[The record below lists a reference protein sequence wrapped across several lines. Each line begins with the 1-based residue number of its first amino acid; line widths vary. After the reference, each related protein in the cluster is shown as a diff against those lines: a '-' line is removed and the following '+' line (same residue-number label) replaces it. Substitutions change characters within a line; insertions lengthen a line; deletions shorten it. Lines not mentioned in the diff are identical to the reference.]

1 MKKNSKREETLINTF
16 YIILFILLIG
26 LMFVGFVI
34 ADNNMHKT
42 NFFKADKILD
52 MDNNNFE
59 AVIFRFNKIA
69 GEIKSYILSC
79 IKW

>member
-1 MKKNSKREETLINTF
+1 MKKNSKREEALINTF

-42 NFFKADKILD
+42 NFFKSDKLVDID
-52 MDNNNFE
+52 KSRFE
-59 AVIFRFNKIA
+59 LVIFNFNNTIN
-69 GEIKSYILSC
+69 EIKNYILSW

>member
-1 MKKNSKREETLINTF
+1 MKKNSKREKTLINTF

-59 AVIFRFNKIA
+59 AVIFSFNKIV

>member
-52 MDNNNFE
+52 IDNNNFK
-59 AVIFRFNKIA
+59 VIIFKFNKIV
-69 GEIKSYILSC
+69 GEIRNYILSC

>member
-1 MKKNSKREETLINTF
+1 MKKNSKREEVLINTF

-42 NFFKADKILD
+42 NSFKADKILD
-52 MDNNNFE
+52 IDNNNFE
-59 AVIFRFNKIA
+59 AVIFRFNKIV
-69 GEIKSYILSC
+69 GEIKNYILSC
-79 IKW
+79 IEW

>member
-1 MKKNSKREETLINTF
+1 
-16 YIILFILLIG
+16 
-26 LMFVGFVI
+26 MFVGFVI